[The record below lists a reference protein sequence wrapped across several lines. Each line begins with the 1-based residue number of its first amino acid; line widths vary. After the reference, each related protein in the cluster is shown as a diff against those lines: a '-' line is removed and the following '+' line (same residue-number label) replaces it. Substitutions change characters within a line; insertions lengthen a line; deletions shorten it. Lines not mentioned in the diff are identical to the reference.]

1 MPLKPEDRAAYQ
13 REYRKRQRR
22 EQIMNTTMP
31 AQAVRSLVDAEDR
44 IKTLKAEVKHLKEEL
59 AQRETFDK
67 AGTRMTVNVPASIGP
82 NVRDQIAGG
91 FNSRPFTPAPK
102 KGK

>member
-1 MPLKPEDRAAYQ
+1 MKAYRAKKKLEAEMNLDGVVGSWAGLKQQVVEL
-13 REYRKRQRR
+13 
-22 EQIMNTTMP
+22 T
-31 AQAVRSLVDAEDR
+31 
-44 IKTLKAEVKHLKEEL
+44 AEVKHLKEEL